1 MALNDAELRFSELQ
15 SRFIAGLPAR
25 WSGIVQAANGSTA
38 QRAGLHRLAGAAGSF
53 GYTSLG
59 QAAGVA
65 ERCDDADMNAALLT
79 LKQLLWQTT
88 QTEPAS

>member
-1 MALNDAELRFSELQ
+1 MALDDADLRFSALQ
-15 SRFIAGLPAR
+15 RGFVAGLPAR
-25 WSGIVQAANGSTA
+25 WSVIVQSANGSTA
-38 QRAGLHRLAGAAGSF
+38 QRAELHRLAGAAGSF

-88 QTEPAS
+88 QAEPAS